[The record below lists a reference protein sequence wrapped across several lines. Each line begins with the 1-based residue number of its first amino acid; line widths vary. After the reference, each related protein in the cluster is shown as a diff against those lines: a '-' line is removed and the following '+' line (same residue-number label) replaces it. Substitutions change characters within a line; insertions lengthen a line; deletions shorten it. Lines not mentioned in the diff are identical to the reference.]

1 MNKNLR
7 NFKPEDSIFID
18 EMLVQIP
25 EFDLEDKN
33 LAIELLRFVIEQPNQ
48 KDYIFLVFADSD
60 NRPVGFACYGPT
72 PLTKGTFDLYWIAVN
87 PAYSGQGI
95 GTFLLKTVEERI
107 MKEKG
112 RMLVIETSSDPKYA
126 RTRNFYLKNGYVLAE
141 CLHDFYQDGEDRVTY
156 TKRLL

>member
-1 MNKNLR
+1 MNTNLR
-7 NFKPEDSIFID
+7 TFNPEDSILIE
-18 EMLVQIP
+18 EMLARIP
-25 EFDLEDKN
+25 EFDQEDKN
-33 LAIELLRFVIEQPNQ
+33 LVIELLRFVIEQPNQ

-60 NRPVGFACYGPT
+60 DRPVGFACYGPT

-107 MKEKG
+107 MKGKD